1 MKCPRRR
8 PDKAEKVLQGVLS
21 MRVARRTVLASAMV
35 CVVAPAVLRLARAD
49 APPVTLKLHH
59 FFSSVSSIH
68 DKFLVPWARQVAA
81 DSAGRLRIDIFPSMQ
96 LGGAPAALFDQVIN
110 GDADIVWAAPYL
122 TPGRFPKI
130 ETFDLPFVASRRALV
145 SSKALQDFAAL
156 YLTDEFDEVHPVCF
170 SCTDRGVIHA
180 GAAVRTIE
188 DLKDLKLHVQTRLA
202 GEAMRVLGAEPVPMP
217 DGQLPMAISGHVVDA
232 CVDPWHL
239 VPPLRLNDLLK
250 AHTEF
255 SDLSLSSTT
264 FVLAMNKD
272 AYDRLPRDLK
282 PVMDR
287 NSGLLAAGMAGA
299 MWDVQAAAVANDVA
313 ERGDVIVTLL
323 PEAVAHWRKATEPA
337 VNAWLKDIKEQKA
350 DGGKMLASVHT
361 LLAKYA
367 NEPEPQP
374 PQAQNPPVAEQ
385 NVTAQPDAGP
395 KGSFDA
401 ATPPKMNS
409 SPVQPPAAVAKP
421 APPATPAPA
430 AAPPAAAPPHI
441 ATRAPA
447 PMPAPS
453 ITAPVTAPAMP
464 PVVKPVPPPPPPVAA
479 APPPPVA
486 APVAP
491 PPVLKPI
498 PAPVAAP
505 KVLNIPL

>member
-1 MKCPRRR
+1 
-8 PDKAEKVLQGVLS
+8 
-21 MRVARRTVLASAMV
+21 MRVARRTVLASAMA
-35 CVVAPAVLRLARAD
+35 CIAAPAVLRLARAD
-49 APPVTLKLHH
+49 APPITLKLHH
-59 FFSSVSSIH
+59 FFSAVSSIH
-68 DKFLVPWARQVAA
+68 DKFLAPWARQVEA
-81 DSAGRLRIDIFPSMQ
+81 DSGGRLRIDIFPSMQ
-96 LGGAPAALFDQVIN
+96 LGGAPAALFDQAIN

-122 TPGRFPKI
+122 SPGRFPKI

-156 YLTDEFDEVHPVCF
+156 YLKDEFADVRPLCF

-180 GAAVRTIE
+180 GAPIRTIE

-202 GEAMRVLGAEPVPMP
+202 GEATRALGAEPVFVPE
-217 DGQLPMAISGHVVDA
+217 GQLPMAITGHVVDA
-232 CVDPWHL
+232 CIDPWHL
-239 VPPLRLNDLLK
+239 VPSLRLNDLLK

-255 SDLSLSSTT
+255 SDLSLSSTA

-282 PVMDR
+282 PVIDR

-313 ERGDVIVTLL
+313 ERGDIIVTML

-337 VNAWLKDIKEQKA
+337 VNAWLKDMKEQKA

-361 LLAKYA
+361 LLTKYA

-374 PQAQNPPVAEQ
+374 PQAPQAQNPPAAEQ
-385 NVTAQPDAGP
+385 NITPQPDAKIDTKIGT
-395 KGSFDA
+395 KIDGIA
-401 ATPPKMNS
+401 PPKVNS
-409 SPVQPPAAVAKP
+409 PPVQPPAAVAKP
-421 APPATPAPA
+421 APPGAPASVAAPAPA
-430 AAPPAAAPPHI
+430 APAPHI

-447 PMPAPS
+447 AVPAPS
-453 ITAPVTAPAMP
+453 IAAPVPAPP
-464 PVVKPVPPPPPPVAA
+464 PVVKPVTPPPHPVAA
-479 APPPPVA
+479 APPPPPVA
-486 APVAP
+486 APVP
-491 PPVLKPI
+491 PPPPAVTTPV

-505 KVLNIPL
+505 KPLNIPL

>member
-1 MKCPRRR
+1 
-8 PDKAEKVLQGVLS
+8 
-21 MRVARRTVLASAMV
+21 MRVARRTVLTSAMA
-35 CVVAPAVLRLARAD
+35 CVAAPAVLRLARAD

-68 DKFLVPWARQVAA
+68 DKFLAPWARQVAA

-110 GDADIVWAAPYL
+110 GDADIVWAASYL

-156 YLTDEFDEVHPVCF
+156 YLRDEFADVHPLCF

-202 GEAMRVLGAEPVPMP
+202 GEAVRALGAEPVLVP
-217 DGQLPMAISGHVVDA
+217 DGQLSMAITEHVVDA

-255 SDLSLSSTT
+255 SDLSLSSTA

-272 AYDRLPRDLK
+272 TYDRLPRDLK
-282 PVMDR
+282 PVIDR

-350 DGGKMLASVHT
+350 DGGKMLASVHA

-367 NEPEPQP
+367 NEPEP
-374 PQAQNPPVAEQ
+374 PQAQNPPVVEQ
-385 NVTAQPDAGP
+385 NVTAQPDVRP
-395 KGSFDA
+395 KGSFEA
-401 ATPPKMNS
+401 VTPPKVDS
-409 SPVQPPAAVAKP
+409 IPVQPPAAVAKP
-421 APPATPAPA
+421 APPAASAPA
-430 AAPPAAAPPHI
+430 AAPAPTAPAPHI

-447 PMPAPS
+447 PVPAPS
-453 ITAPVTAPAMP
+453 IAAPVTAPATP
-464 PVVKPVPPPPPPVAA
+464 PVVKPVAAPPQPVAA

-491 PPVLKPI
+491 PPIPKPV

-505 KVLNIPL
+505 KTLNIPL